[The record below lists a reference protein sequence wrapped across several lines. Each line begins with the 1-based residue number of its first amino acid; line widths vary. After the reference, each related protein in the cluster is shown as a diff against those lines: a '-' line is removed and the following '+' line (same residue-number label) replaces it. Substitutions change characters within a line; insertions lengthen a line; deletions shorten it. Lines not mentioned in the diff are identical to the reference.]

1 MNATESISP
10 QVFHVLLSLA
20 LGEKHGYAIMAN
32 INIQTGGQIILGPGT
47 LYGSLKRMADSNWI
61 EECDPKTLTKGE
73 DSRRKYYRLT
83 SSGKNIL
90 NTELSRLEQT
100 VKLARGLLGVGGAK
114 WVVSPSHT
122 ETLVLELGF
131 DDRRERRI
139 IITSRIGHNR
149 MCWRFTPL
157 YVGIMQKRFILKVW
171 VSAGAFHH
179 FWSQ

>member
-114 WVVSPSHT
+114 
-122 ETLVLELGF
+122 
-131 DDRRERRI
+131 
-139 IITSRIGHNR
+139 
-149 MCWRFTPL
+149 
-157 YVGIMQKRFILKVW
+157 
-171 VSAGAFHH
+171 
-179 FWSQ
+179 